1 VAHHDSLETLD
12 AAVARV
18 VEAEDLPGA
27 RAPSYRLTLDLG
39 PRGQRTATLSLP
51 NLSKEE
57 LVGRQVVC
65 VLSGEEALVLAARS
79 HSRGAV
85 LIRPDEDVE
94 DGSPIA

>member
-1 VAHHDSLETLD
+1 MADPLETLD
-12 AAVARV
+12 AIVARV
-18 VEAEDLPGA
+18 VAADDLPGA

-39 PRGQRTATLSLP
+39 SRGQRVATLSLP
-51 NLSKEE
+51 NVAKEE
-57 LVGRQVVC
+57 LLGRQVVC
-65 VLSGEEALVLAARS
+65 LLSGDETIVLAARS

>member
-1 VAHHDSLETLD
+1 MVEADTNLD
-12 AAVARV
+12 AVVARV
-18 VEAEDLPGA
+18 IAADDLPGA

-39 PRGQRTATLSLP
+39 SRGERVATLSLP
-51 NLSKEE
+51 NVAKEE

-65 VLSGEEALVLAARS
+65 LLAGEEAIVLAARS
-79 HSRGAV
+79 HGHGAV

>member
-1 VAHHDSLETLD
+1 MAGDPLETLD

-18 VEAEDLPGA
+18 IEAEDLPGA

-39 PRGQRTATLSLP
+39 SRGQRVATFSLP
-51 NLSKEE
+51 NVAKEE

-65 VLSGEEALVLAARS
+65 VLSGDEAIVLAARS

-85 LIRPDEDVE
+85 LLRPDEDVE

>member
-1 VAHHDSLETLD
+1 V
-12 AAVARV
+12 
-18 VEAEDLPGA
+18 
-27 RAPSYRLTLDLG
+27 
-39 PRGQRTATLSLP
+39 
-51 NLSKEE
+51 SKDE

-94 DGSPIA
+94 DGSAIA

>member
-1 VAHHDSLETLD
+1 VTDGVENLD
-12 AAVARV
+12 AVVARIV
-18 VEAEDLPGA
+18 AADDLPGA

-39 PRGQRTATLSLP
+39 SRGQRVATLSLP
-51 NLSKEE
+51 NVAKEE

-65 VLSGEEALVLAARS
+65 VLFGDETIVLAARS

-94 DGSPIA
+94 DGSSIA

>member
-1 VAHHDSLETLD
+1 MADETLETLD

-39 PRGQRTATLSLP
+39 GRGRRSATLSLP
-51 NLSKEE
+51 NVAKED
-57 LVGRQVVC
+57 LIGRQVVC
-65 VLSGEEALVLAARS
+65 LLSGEDAIVLAARS
-79 HSRGAV
+79 HSHGAV
-85 LIRPDEDVE
+85 LLRPDEDVE

>member
-1 VAHHDSLETLD
+1 VADDPLEMLD
-12 AAVARV
+12 ATVARV

-39 PRGQRTATLSLP
+39 SRGQRVATLSLP
-51 NLSKEE
+51 NVAKEE

-65 VLSGEEALVLAARS
+65 VLSGDEAIVLAARS

-85 LIRPDEDVE
+85 LLRPDEDVE
-94 DGSPIA
+94 DGTPIA

>member
-1 VAHHDSLETLD
+1 VADDVANLD
-12 AAVARV
+12 AVVARV
-18 VEAEDLPGA
+18 VQADDLPGG

-39 PRGQRTATLSLP
+39 TRGEKVATLSLP
-51 NLSKEE
+51 NVAKED

-65 VLSGEEALVLAARS
+65 LLSGDEAIVLAARS
-79 HSRGAV
+79 HGQGAV